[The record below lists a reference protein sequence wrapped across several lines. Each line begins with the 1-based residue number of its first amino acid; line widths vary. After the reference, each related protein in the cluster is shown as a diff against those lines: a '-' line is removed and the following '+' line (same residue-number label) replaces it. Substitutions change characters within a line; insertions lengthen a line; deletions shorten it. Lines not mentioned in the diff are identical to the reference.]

1 MAEIQLHNTLG
12 GKVEPFVPQTPGEV
26 RMYCCG
32 PTVYDFAHIGNF
44 RTFVFQDI
52 LRRFLKS
59 RGYRITQVI
68 NLTDV
73 DDRIIANA
81 TAAHASIRDYTEKF
95 AQAFFDDCKTLS
107 IEPPEHW
114 TRATDN
120 IEAMVQLIE
129 RLREKS
135 FTYESEG
142 SIYYRISK
150 FPDYGKLSNIDV
162 TGIQAGARVDVD
174 RYEKESARD
183 FALWKAPKEGEHF
196 WDTSIG
202 KGRPG
207 WHIECSAMA
216 MKFLGETLDIHTGG
230 IDLAFPHHENEIA
243 QSEAATGKRFVKYW
257 LHAEHLLVEGEK
269 MSKSLGNF
277 YTLRDL
283 FAKGYK
289 PSALR
294 FALSSVPYR
303 RQLNFTFDGL
313 QQASSSVERLRNFA
327 DRLAQGKFPA
337 TAEGGQK
344 TMSAR
349 IAEAAKEFDVGLSD
363 DLNTARALGAT
374 FEFVRDAN
382 IAMDKGEFAQSDVP
396 ATQNFLQTFD
406 QVFSVVENNDAQKL
420 KALGYGGGITSSD
433 DPEIEKLVAERQA
446 ARQSRDFATSDRIRK
461 ELEKRGIILED
472 SRDGSVR
479 WKRK

>member
-12 GKVEPFVPQTPGEV
+12 GKIEPFVPQKAGEV
-26 RMYCCG
+26 RMYSCG
-32 PTVYDFAHIGNF
+32 PTVYDYAHIGNF

-59 RGYRITQVI
+59 RGFKLTHVM

-81 TAAHASIRDYTEKF
+81 AAAGVGIREYTEKF

-107 IEPPEHW
+107 LEAPEHW

-120 IEAMVQLIE
+120 IDSMVRLIE
-129 RLREKS
+129 QLREKS

-162 TGIQAGARVDVD
+162 AGIQAGARVDVD

-196 WDTSIG
+196 WETSIG
-202 KGRPG
+202 RGRPG

-216 MKFLGETLDIHTGG
+216 MKYLGETLDIHTGG

-243 QSEAATGKRFVKYW
+243 QSEGATGKHFVRYW

-277 YTLRDL
+277 FTLRDL

-294 FALSSVPYR
+294 FALASVPYR

-327 DRLAQGKFPA
+327 DRLAQGKFPSG
-337 TAEGGQK
+337 TQK
-344 TMSAR
+344 GMAKR
-349 IAEAAKEFDVGLSD
+349 IAEAAEEFDAGLSD
-363 DLNTARALGAT
+363 DLNTARALGAV
-374 FEFVRDAN
+374 FEFVREAN
-382 IAMDKGEFAQSDVP
+382 IAMDKGGVGSADVP
-396 ATQNFLQTFD
+396 DAQKFLQTFD
-406 QVFSVVENNDAQKL
+406 QIFAVLKNNDAQKL
-420 KALGYGGGITSSD
+420 QILGYGQENSNAGD
-433 DPEIEKLVAERQA
+433 AEIEKLVAERQV
-446 ARQSRDFATSDRIRK
+446 ARQTRDFATADRIRK
-461 ELEKRGIILED
+461 ELDKRGIIVED